1 MIATYSIVR
10 TRFNKYN
17 RLYFNGELP
26 IPKLCVEQTYDYFGQ
41 FTYRKN
47 KDGSVRW
54 QKLCVSSYF
63 DFAEEELRDVITH
76 EMIHYYLMY
85 KGIDMKLTHG
95 KEFKRIMNEFNQKYG
110 MDIKVRGR
118 ITQYKSADNAPL
130 LPWIFMVVIG
140 YLMFWRL

>member
-10 TRFNKYN
+10 TRFSRYN
-17 RLYFNGELP
+17 RLYFNNELP
-26 IPKLCVEQTYDYFGQ
+26 IPKLCVEKTYEYFGQ

-47 KDGSVRW
+47 KDGSIRW

-63 DFAEEELRDVITH
+63 DFTEEELLDVIVH

-95 KEFKRIMNEFNQKYG
+95 KNFKRIKNDFNLKYG
-110 MDIKVRGR
+110 MRIKIKCRVN
-118 ITQYKSADNAPL
+118 QYKRADNAPL
-130 LPWIFMVVIG
+130 LPWIFMLVIG
-140 YLMFWRL
+140 YLMFWR